1 MLRSRQNQ
9 TRKWYKA
16 LARYTFHYAPHEAEK
31 SMSLLIRRAAPGD
44 AAAIS
49 RVAEEAF
56 AETIDAA
63 SPRFRQVL
71 DRGSTLVAT
80 IGHDLVAFV
89 DGFVTISPDG
99 ETRYEIDLLAV
110 SAAARDR
117 GIGEALVSRSVDE
130 AAQTSASSLRTLV
143 ASRNLPMQRLC
154 ARLGFTQAPAGLA
167 MYVAAP
173 ISIARP
179 TKVEHQAHLIAVTT
193 LTYSGIWL
201 EGMLCQNAI
210 DDAPHD
216 NIRARL
222 RPELARLSRGTTLL
236 SVQPSYGE

>member
-1 MLRSRQNQ
+1 
-9 TRKWYKA
+9 
-16 LARYTFHYAPHEAEK
+16 
-31 SMSLLIRRAAPGD
+31 MSLRIRRAAPGD

-49 RVAEEAF
+49 HIAEEAF
-56 AETIDAA
+56 SETIDTA
-63 SPRFRQVL
+63 SPHVRQVL
-71 DRGSTLVAT
+71 ERGSTFVAT
-80 IGHDLVAFV
+80 FGLDLVGFV

-99 ETRYEIDLLAV
+99 ETRYDLDLLAV

-117 GIGEALVSRSVDE
+117 GIGEALVSRSVAE
-130 AAQTSASSLRTLV
+130 AGQTSASSLRTLV

-167 MYVAAP
+167 LYVAAP

-193 LTYSGIWL
+193 LAYSGIWL

-210 DDAPHD
+210 DDA
-216 NIRARL
+216 RTTASARGFDRIGALVPRDDLALVQLLTANNFNKIDDFDWRTLSL
-222 RPELARLSRGTTLL
+222 RSG
-236 SVQPSYGE
+236 